1 MRKIK
6 RIVVWGV
13 LIVVL
18 LGVSATVAHFKFGF
32 LKKDETAEFIIQKIE
47 SQSKLKV
54 TKTTSKEVKKVTV
67 APELTKEWNDLG
79 KGFVSIFS
87 GRKMSINAVV
97 ETDFAL
103 DLAKISSDT
112 IKVKDN
118 VFTVTKPLIIEVD
131 SQIDYEKTEIEK
143 DSNGAFDKV
152 VDIFTNRKDANQFM
166 QDNLKSVDVT
176 ASEKTLSNEKVRL
189 DIVKHTNKAL
199 GEFLSKATEKPIKVA
214 LTEKDFTFVN
224 ADK

>member
-1 MRKIK
+1 
-6 RIVVWGV
+6 
-13 LIVVL
+13 
-18 LGVSATVAHFKFGF
+18 
-32 LKKDETAEFIIQKIE
+32 
-47 SQSKLKV
+47 
-54 TKTTSKEVKKVTV
+54 
-67 APELTKEWNDLG
+67 
-79 KGFVSIFS
+79 
-87 GRKMSINAVV
+87 MSTYGADN
-97 ETDFAL
+97 
-103 DLAKISSDT
+103 
-112 IKVKDN
+112 IKVLKGLEA
-118 VFTVTKPLIIEVD
+118 VRKRPGMYIGSTKPHKSNEWLLINGA
-131 SQIDYEKTEIEK
+131 YEKTEIEK

-166 QDNLKSVDVT
+166 QDNLKSVNVT